1 LSKAALWR
9 TLIIMNVLPMF
20 HVRQRFARPQVQDP
34 ACALRAELAGCG
46 VRLKPGSRV
55 AIAVGSRGI
64 ANLESLVREIV
75 SWARRL
81 QAEPFIV
88 PAMGSHGGAT
98 AEGQVEV
105 LAGYGITP
113 DRVGAPVRSSM
124 DVVELPREACP
135 VPVYFD
141 RLASEA
147 DATILINRVKPHT
160 SFRGRFESG
169 LMKMLAIGL
178 GKHRQA
184 LAIHGLGVP
193 GLRDVMPAVARQVLA
208 HANVVLGIAV
218 VENACDEIAAVKAIP
233 ADRIPVEE
241 PALLE
246 LARANMPSLPLERI
260 DLLIVD
266 EIGKNV
272 SGLGM
277 DPNII
282 GRLKIRGQPEPD
294 RPGIGVILVRDLTSA
309 THGNAT
315 GMGLADIILRRAF
328 AKIDFKATYANVM
341 TTGFLERGKVPMI
354 VDTDREALDLATRSV
369 SMPPWPQARVL
380 RIRNTLSL
388 DSLHASAAAVD
399 ALRGHDGVE
408 IGTPVDPVFT
418 PDGLFARFT
427 AGPDEGCVPAT

>member
-1 LSKAALWR
+1 
-9 TLIIMNVLPMF
+9 MF
-20 HVRQRFARPQVQDP
+20 RVRQRFARPRLEDP
-34 ACALRAELAGCG
+34 VIALRAELAGCG
-46 VRLKPGSRV
+46 NRLAPGARV

-64 ANLESLVREIV
+64 ANLESLVREV
-75 SWARRL
+75 VAWVRSQ

-124 DVVELPREACP
+124 EVIELPRETCP

-160 SFRGRFESG
+160 SFRGRYESG

-178 GKHRQA
+178 GKHKQA
-184 LAIHGLGVP
+184 LAIHALGVP
-193 GLRDVMPAVARQVLA
+193 GLREVMPAAARQVLA
-208 HANVVLGIAV
+208 HANVVLGVAV
-218 VENACDEIAAVKAIP
+218 VENAYDELAVVKAVP
-233 ADRIPVEE
+233 ADRIAAEE
-241 PALLE
+241 PALLDR
-246 LARANMPSLPLERI
+246 ARANMPSLPLDLL
-260 DLLIVD
+260 DLLIVE

-282 GRLKIRGQPEPD
+282 GRLKIRGQPEPE
-294 RPGIGVILVRDLTSA
+294 RPDIGVIVIRDLTA
-309 THGNAT
+309 ETHGNAT

-354 VDTDREALDLATRSV
+354 VDTDRDALDLAARTAG
-369 SMPPWPQARVL
+369 MPPWDQARIL
-380 RIRNTLSL
+380 RIQNTLHL
-388 DSLHASAAAVD
+388 EHLHASSAAVE
-399 ALRGHDGVE
+399 ALRERKGVE
-408 IGTPVDPVFT
+408 IEGEVDPVFA
-418 PDGLFARFT
+418 PDGLLASFA
-427 AGPDEGCVPAT
+427 AGKDGACGPVA